1 MDSSATSH
9 EVVTNLRRSLES
21 VIRGKSEVIERVL
34 VGLLAGGHV
43 LIEDVPG
50 VGKTTL
56 AKAIAKLCNIDN
68 VRVQFTPDLLPSD
81 IVGSPVLD
89 PRDGSFT
96 FRRGPI
102 FAQVLLA
109 DELNRAS
116 PRTQSA
122 LLEAMN
128 EGQVTVD
135 GQTYPLPRPFLVLA
149 TQNPVEHQ
157 GTYPLPEAQLD
168 RFLLR
173 VGLGYPALEDE
184 LQMVLSR
191 QRVDPLD
198 ALTPITDAATVI
210 ALQARVRDLTV
221 KEPVARYLLRLVTAT
236 RSHRDLALGASP
248 RGTVAL
254 FRAAQAM
261 AFVRGR
267 DYVSPDDVQ
276 SIALPVL
283 AHRVQ
288 LSPQARYS
296 GASNEAVVSEI
307 LASTAV
313 PT

>member
-1 MDSSATSH
+1 M
-9 EVVTNLRRSLES
+9 
-21 VIRGKSEVIERVL
+21 IERVL

-68 VRVQFTPDLLPSD
+68 IRVQFTPDLLPSD

-191 QRVDPLD
+191 QRVDPLE
-198 ALTPITDAATVI
+198 ALAPITDAATVI

-236 RSHRDLALGASP
+236 RSHRDLALGVSP
-248 RGTVAL
+248 RGTIAL
-254 FRAAQAM
+254 FRASQAM

-296 GASNEAVVSEI
+296 GASSEAVVSEI
-307 LASTAV
+307 VASTAV

>member
-1 MDSSATSH
+1 MSSH
-9 EVVTNLRRSLES
+9 ETVARLRRALES
-21 VIRGKSEVIERVL
+21 VIKGKSEVIERVL

-56 AKAIAKLCNIDN
+56 AKAIARACNVDC

-89 PRDGSFT
+89 PRDGTFT
-96 FRRGPI
+96 FRKGPI

-173 VGLGYPALEDE
+173 VGLGYPTLEDE
-184 LQMVLSR
+184 LAMVLSR
-191 QRVDPLD
+191 QRTDPLD
-198 ALTPITDAATVI
+198 ALEPITDAASVI
-210 ALQARVRDLTV
+210 ALQKLVREVTV
-221 KEPVARYLLRLVTAT
+221 KEPVARYMLALVTAT
-236 RSHRDLALGASP
+236 RAHKDLALGVSP
-248 RGTVAL
+248 RGTIAL
-254 FRAAQAM
+254 FRATQAM

-276 SIALPVL
+276 AMALPVL

-288 LSPQARYS
+288 LSAQARYG
-296 GASNEAVVSEI
+296 GASAEGVIAEALGSI
-307 LASTAV
+307 SV